1 MNAHQIMDPVGEIA
15 GAFETT
21 IERFNA
27 SSPLVKL
34 QRGEFGIHHYKSIL
48 REVFHYTRED
58 PQMQSLVT
66 VYFRGEDR
74 DTVKL
79 FLKHATSEI
88 GHEYLALKDL
98 ESLGA
103 DVSNVASANPL
114 PATMALTAFPFHQIM
129 FRNPIGYLGYLYF
142 LEFMPT
148 QSGHIYQAALQR
160 AGVPTAAMGFLAEH
174 MGVDVAHNKLMIEYL
189 KRLVHDRDDLDCII
203 YAMRVTAHLYSEMLR
218 SAMHDAERPEYFG
231 IDSGERRRLRVNH
244 AANLHSTAT
253 Q

>member
-1 MNAHQIMDPVGEIA
+1 MRRHMNAHQIMDPVGEIA

-98 ESLGA
+98 ESLGQA
-103 DVSNVASANPL
+103 LAIDKVSGKYV
-114 PATMALTAFPFHQIM
+114 TT
-129 FRNPIGYLGYLYF
+129 IGINGGPSF
-142 LEFMPT
+142 
-148 QSGHIYQAALQR
+148 G
-160 AGVPTAAMGFLAEH
+160 AE
-174 MGVDVAHNKLMIEYL
+174 GSV
-189 KRLVHDRDDLDCII
+189 
-203 YAMRVTAHLYSEMLR
+203 
-218 SAMHDAERPEYFG
+218 
-231 IDSGERRRLRVNH
+231 H
-244 AANLHSTAT
+244 AAISPAYIPGIADPLNNTWRLW
-253 Q
+253 